1 MKGFNAPSGSAHE
14 DIDFNNYTMRQRA
27 RMLYMAAPIATS
39 AIKTNRTNVVGVGLR
54 LKSRIDREVLG
65 LSPDQAE
72 RWQKETEREFSLWA
86 SNKRACDATGM
97 NNFYGLQQLALIS
110 WLLSG
115 DCIGLIK
122 QYETTRLLPYSL
134 RVHLI
139 ESDRIATPNNYGAG
153 TTLYYTTGKNPET
166 GNTIYDGVEVDK
178 NGMVVAYHIRS
189 NYPYELG
196 APVTEWARVLAYQQS
211 TGLPNVL
218 HVIDTERPD
227 QYRGVSYLAQV
238 IEPLLQLRRYTESEL
253 MAAVVESFYTAF
265 IKTEGADYTAEY
277 ADELLTLSL
286 SGSLVGA
293 ETVKIQIGRN
303 MYGRVKI
310 VPICA
315 GGQIPSEDVLA
326 DVLAACSAD
335 DVRPLTDMVTVEAP
349 ETHEYDI
356 ELTYYTTKANESEV
370 VQNVE
375 GSGGAIDQYINWQG
389 STLNQDINPDEL
401 RKRILCPDWAD
412 DLIGATRVQIIK
424 PEYTEL
430 NSTTVAKFS
439 GKKTVKHI
447 VRG

>member
-1 MKGFNAPSGSAHE
+1 
-14 DIDFNNYTMRQRA
+14 
-27 RMLYMAAPIATS
+27 MLYMAAPIATS

-153 TTLYYTTGKNPET
+153 TTLYYTTGKNSET

-265 IKTEGADYTAEY
+265 IKTEAPTDEMPFNEVDPVPPGEMRNPNEY
-277 ADELLTLSL
+277 SM
-286 SGSLVGA
+286 G
-293 ETVKIQIGRN
+293 
-303 MYGRVKI
+303 
-310 VPICA
+310 P
-315 GGQIPSEDVLA
+315 GQINVMGPGESVEFANPTHPNGSFDKFAVAISAQVGPRWKFLA
-326 DVLAACSAD
+326 ICS
-335 DVRPLTDMVTVEAP
+335 
-349 ETHEYDI
+349 
-356 ELTYYTTKANESEV
+356 
-370 VQNVE
+370 
-375 GSGGAIDQYINWQG
+375 
-389 STLNQDINPDEL
+389 
-401 RKRILCPDWAD
+401 
-412 DLIGATRVQIIK
+412 
-424 PEYTEL
+424 
-430 NSTTVAKFS
+430 
-439 GKKTVKHI
+439 
-447 VRG
+447 

>member
-1 MKGFNAPSGSAHE
+1 
-14 DIDFNNYTMRQRA
+14 
-27 RMLYMAAPIATS
+27 MLYMAAPIATS

-153 TTLYYTTGKNPET
+153 TTLYYTTGKNSET

-253 MAAVVESFYTAF
+253 MAALVQSFFTAWIETETDPSDTPF
-265 IKTEGADYTAEY
+265 NEVGAGDIAGVPAEVNADGGPMANNISDDDNEYEMGPGTVTHLAPGEKVNFGNPNIPTAGFETFVKT
-277 ADELLTLSL
+277 LCK
-286 SGSLVGA
+286 LVGA
-293 ETVKIQIGRN
+293 
-303 MYGRVKI
+303 
-310 VPICA
+310 A
-315 GGQIPSEDVLA
+315 L
-326 DVLAACSAD
+326 
-335 DVRPLTDMVTVEAP
+335 
-349 ETHEYDI
+349 
-356 ELTYYTTKANESEV
+356 ELS
-370 VQNVE
+370 
-375 GSGGAIDQYINWQG
+375 
-389 STLNQDINPDEL
+389 
-401 RKRILCPDWAD
+401 
-412 DLIGATRVQIIK
+412 LI
-424 PEYTEL
+424 
-430 NSTTVAKFS
+430 
-439 GKKTVKHI
+439 HI
-447 VRG
+447 